1 VEDEPVHGQ
10 IRRDGAKHQGGARG
24 VSVDVSAAG
33 DRVDQRGDVLDVP
46 VDVIGE
52 RVAAVAATAP
62 VVVDG
67 REVLAEC
74 SSRGTHQG
82 AIARSTTD
90 HDQGRAGAE
99 GLIRDGGAIR

>member
-67 REVLAEC
+67 REVLEPWDA
-74 SSRGTHQG
+74 S
-82 AIARSTTD
+82 
-90 HDQGRAGAE
+90 GRD
-99 GLIRDGGAIR
+99 RT